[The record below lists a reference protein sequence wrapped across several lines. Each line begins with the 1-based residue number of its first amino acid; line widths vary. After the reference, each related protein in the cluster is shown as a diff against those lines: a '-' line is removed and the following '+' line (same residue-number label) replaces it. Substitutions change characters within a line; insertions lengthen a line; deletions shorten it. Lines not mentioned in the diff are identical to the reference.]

1 MTDLPNSAADRAAN
15 ASTPDGETPAGDP
28 ELAAL
33 VRRDA
38 PPDDADPSLAA
49 LVNLGRRPVSSAIPA
64 APAAGAPE
72 RPVAGAPAADETAQA
87 SEAGPTA
94 GDATPEAGADA
105 TEPVFDVTSAAADST
120 SPDPDEPAPVA
131 ANAGAAGSPSA
142 GAAPADATTADAPA
156 PGEPTDTAP
165 ADTSPTSEPGVDAVP
180 VLPLAAAVTDGE
192 PPARPRRRRS
202 LALRF
207 GVSFVLGFLLAV
219 GSGAGVLYAWGQ
231 QYDGRVLPGVRV
243 GSTELGG
250 LTPEQAE
257 AEIANAYGS
266 LATGQITLTGP
277 DGHMTTISYADVGRG
292 PDTSALVDAAL
303 AAGRQGEPLANLIGA
318 PQAAIHGVT
327 LDSAV
332 AYDRDRL
339 AAAVET
345 LATTIDQ
352 TPADASVSA
361 GQGGTFSVSP
371 AKDGRAVD
379 KAALLTALDQ
389 QLAAL
394 GTPESITMAVPVVSL
409 APAVATASA
418 EAAKAAADRMAAD
431 VVVARG
437 QDSWTIA
444 GTSLAPLIS
453 FSTAA
458 DGSIT
463 PVFDE
468 SGLDPILTTL
478 AQKVNQTAQEAGL
491 TLVSGHVVATGTSRE
506 GRTLNAAGM
515 KAAIISEI
523 GARQA
528 GAAASPVA
536 AVVKAVDPKLTTTA
550 ANAFAAKM
558 VPISSFSVYY
568 WVIVNNHWGGNIEA
582 PATKINGT
590 VVPAGGTFDF
600 WKVVGD
606 LHKLPGE
613 GPGNAIEGGKITV
626 TGAFGGGICTT
637 STTLF
642 NAAIHAGMVPLAR
655 QNHNE
660 FITRYP
666 PGLDATVWIVGT
678 AKQTMSFKND
688 TKYPILIQR
697 TITHAGSKRWLTF
710 KIWSVPNGR
719 TTKITN
725 TVIQNGPRAI
735 DTVVKDPTKPVGYS
749 YRNNAPADGAKVWVT
764 VSIYDH
770 GKLHWTKRYY
780 SNYPAVKGVLVVGT
794 KT

>member
-1 MTDLPNSAADRAAN
+1 MPCRSCPSRPRDRRRAA
-15 ASTPDGETPAGDP
+15 
-28 ELAAL
+28 
-33 VRRDA
+33 
-38 PPDDADPSLAA
+38 
-49 LVNLGRRPVSSAIPA
+49 
-64 APAAGAPE
+64 
-72 RPVAGAPAADETAQA
+72 
-87 SEAGPTA
+87 
-94 GDATPEAGADA
+94 
-105 TEPVFDVTSAAADST
+105 
-120 SPDPDEPAPVA
+120 
-131 ANAGAAGSPSA
+131 
-142 GAAPADATTADAPA
+142 
-156 PGEPTDTAP
+156 
-165 ADTSPTSEPGVDAVP
+165 
-180 VLPLAAAVTDGE
+180 
-192 PPARPRRRRS
+192 ARPRRRRS

-207 GVSFVLGFLLAV
+207 GVSFVLGFLLAL
-219 GSGAGVLYAWGQ
+219 GIGTGVLYAWGR

-250 LTPEQAE
+250 LTREQAE
-257 AEIANAYGS
+257 AQIANAYGS

-277 DGHMTTISYADVGRG
+277 DGQTTTISYADVGRG

-332 AYDRDRL
+332 AYDHDKL

-352 TPADASVSA
+352 TPVDASVSA

-394 GTPESITMAVPVVSL
+394 GTPASITMAVPVVSL

-437 QDSWTIA
+437 KDSWTIA

-458 DGSIT
+458 DGSIS
-463 PVFDE
+463 PRRPCRRV
-468 SGLDPILTTL
+468 GPRPDPQD
-478 AQKVNQTAQEAGL
+478 AGQEGQPDRAGRGPQAGRR
-491 TLVSGHVVATGTSRE
+491 TRRRHRRQPRGPNARRCRHE
-506 GRTLNAAGM
+506 GRDHQRDRGP
-515 KAAIISEI
+515 
-523 GARQA
+523 ARA

-536 AVVKAVDPKLTTTA
+536 AVVKAVDPKLTTA
-550 ANAFAAKM
+550 DAKAFAGKM
-558 VPISSFSVYY
+558 RVISSFSVYY
-568 WVIVNNHWGGNIEA
+568 FVIVNNHWGGNIEA

-590 VVPAGGTFDF
+590 VVPAGGVFDF

-606 LHKLPGE
+606 LRKLPGE

-642 NAAIHAGMVPLAR
+642 NAAFRAGMVPMAR

-660 FITRYP
+660 FINRYP
-666 PGLDATVWIVGT
+666 PGLDATVWIVGGT
-678 AKQTMSFKND
+678 KQTMSFKND

-697 TITHAGSKRWLTF
+697 TISNAGSRRWITF

-719 TTKITN
+719 TYKISN
-725 TVIQNGPRAI
+725 LVIHHGPRAI
-735 DTVVKDPTKPVGYS
+735 DTVVQDPTKPVGYRF
-749 YRNNAPADGAKVWVT
+749 RNNAPADGAKVWVT

-770 GKLHWTKRYY
+770 GKLHWSKRYF
-780 SNYPAVKGVLVVGT
+780 SNYPAVNGVLVVGT
-794 KT
+794 KTA